1 MNESG
6 TQTMKTRF
14 ALLTFTILGM
24 IALVLSGCGE
34 STAKNNTP
42 GSAWRLSRAVP
53 EKQYRPSAPMKLTG
67 SVDFSA
73 GKSVQG
79 RDIACRVFGD
89 SGDTVM
95 IIGGIH
101 GNEPASVV
109 LARQLGEYL
118 TKNPHIY
125 RDVRVVLVENVNPDG
140 IASNTRTNAR
150 GVDLN
155 RNFPAWNRDN
165 NSRNGYQALSEPE
178 SRIIERLVNRYN
190 PSRVVALHQPYG
202 CIDYDGPGR
211 HLAEQMAAHS
221 PLPVRK
227 LGARP
232 GSMGSWLG
240 ETKQVSM
247 ITMELPG
254 EVENRPDRLWPAYG
268 PSLLTSI
275 RYGK

>member
-1 MNESG
+1 
-6 TQTMKTRF
+6 MKNRRNVVI
-14 ALLTFTILGM
+14 LLMVMLFI
-24 IALVLSGCGE
+24 LVLAGCGE
-34 STAKNNTP
+34 ETAKSSLP
-42 GSAWRLSRAVP
+42 GSSWRMTRVVP
-53 EKQYRPSAPMKLTG
+53 ERTVKAAKPMQLAG
-67 SVDFSA
+67 SVDFVA
-73 GKSVQG
+73 GKSVLG
-79 RDIACRVFGD
+79 REIVCRVFGT

-109 LARQLGEYL
+109 LAKQLGDYL

-125 RDVRVVLVENVNPDG
+125 KDVRVVLVENVNPDG
-140 IASNTRTNAR
+140 IAANTRTNTN

-165 NSRNGYQALSEPE
+165 SSRNGYRALSEPE
-178 SRIIERLVNRYN
+178 SRIIERLVSRYN
-190 PSRVVALHQPYG
+190 PSRVIALHQPYG

-211 HLAEQMAAHS
+211 HLAEQMAAKS

-232 GSMGSWLG
+232 GSMGSWIG
-240 ETKQVSM
+240 ETKKIAM

-254 EVENRPDRLWPAYG
+254 QVENRPAQLWPSYG